1 MVNAPAHVHAGTVP
15 PRRPAPVAGAEPAT
29 TSWRALGRILVRL
42 LLTGM
47 LVTLVLAVVYPLLW
61 MLLSSFKDNTEVF
74 GNPWG
79 LPSQLRWHNFSE
91 ALRTGVLRY
100 FLNSVLVTTVS
111 IVTTTLVS
119 AWAAYGLTRLRLPLQ
134 QPILLFVLG
143 GLMLAPTVAII
154 PLFRLLQVLGIYDT
168 YWALIVLYTAFR
180 IPFTTFLIRAY
191 LVDLPTEVDEA
202 ATIDGASKAQI
213 FWQIVLPMSRPI
225 LVSAALL
232 QALFAWN
239 EFVFALVFI
248 SRGEMKTLPV
258 GLMDAQSRLLTN
270 WPVQFA
276 GLTMAALPM
285 IILFLIGQRQFLRGL
300 TEGVGK

>member
-1 MVNAPAHVHAGTVP
+1 MVNTPLP
-15 PRRPAPVAGAEPAT
+15 PAPVPVSARGWRTAAPAAPGAAPT
-29 TSWRALGRILVRL
+29 TLLGVMARL
-42 LLTGM
+42 LVYGA

-61 MLLSSFKDNTEVF
+61 MALSSFKDNAEVF
-74 GNPWG
+74 GDPWG
-79 LPSQLRWHNFSE
+79 LPSQLRWENFDA

-100 FLNSVLVTTVS
+100 FLNSVIVTTVS

-119 AWAAYGLTRLRLPLQ
+119 AWAAYGLTRMRLPFA
-134 QPILLFVLG
+134 QPILLLVLG

-154 PLFRLLQVLGIYDT
+154 PLFRLLQTLGIFDT

-191 LVDLPTEVDEA
+191 LIDLPADVDEA
-202 ATIDGASKAQI
+202 ATIDGASPWQI
-213 FWQIVLPMSRPI
+213 FWWIILPMSRPI

-239 EFVFALVFI
+239 EFVFALVFV

-258 GLMDAQSRLLTN
+258 GLMDAQSRLLTD